1 MWCDAVDLRDF
12 YRTVL
17 GQMARRV
24 IRQHLRRQ
32 WPDVRGQRVLGLGYA
47 TPYLVSFREE
57 ADRVVSAMP
66 AQQGVLHWP
75 ADAPNLVAL
84 SHEDELPFPD
94 VMFDR
99 VLLVHALE
107 CSERLRPM
115 LREVWRVM
123 ADGAK
128 LMLVVPNRLSMWSMI
143 DRTPFGQGHPYTL
156 TQVTQL
162 MRDNLFT
169 PTENSFALFVPPTL
183 RRVIVHSAPAWEKV
197 GTRLFPHLGG
207 VVVVEATKQ
216 IYAGTPVVATARRR
230 RLYVPVAGSTERQ
243 SFDGD
248 ASSGEISSVRL
259 RGPATDAT
267 IASGSVPAR
276 AGTSKSWSA
285 MRDPDDA

>member
-24 IRQHLRRQ
+24 IRQHLRRL

-47 TPYLVSFREE
+47 TPYLLSFREE
-57 ADRVVSAMP
+57 AERVVSVMP

-128 LMLVVPNRLSMWSMI
+128 LLLVVPNRLSMWSMI

-156 TQVTQL
+156 TQITRL

-169 PTENSFALFVPPTL
+169 PTESSFALFVPPTI
-183 RRVIVHSAPAWEKV
+183 RRVVVHSAPAWEKV
-197 GTRLFPHLGG
+197 GVRLVPHLGG
-207 VVVVEATKQ
+207 VVLVEAAKQ
-216 IYAGTPVVATARRR
+216 IYAGAPVVATARHR
-230 RLYVPVAGSTERQ
+230 RLYMPVAGSPERQ
-243 SFDGD
+243 SFAG
-248 ASSGEISSVRL
+248 AVQPAANRSARGL
-259 RGPATDAT
+259 RAPRRDAT
-267 IASGSVPAR
+267 IASGSAPPGAAR
-276 AGTSKSWSA
+276 DAG
-285 MRDPDDA
+285 RR